1 MAGSESSGDAIF
13 KLYRYDPSMAA
24 AVIFIILFIAI
35 TGLHVYQLIVTKTWF
50 FTCFVIG
57 GFMQII
63 GYIGRAVSSTE
74 SPDWTVKPYVVQTL
88 LLLISPALFAASIY
102 MILGRIIV
110 VTDGESCSP
119 IRRVWLTKLFVFG
132 DVLSFVLQGAGGA
145 MMASGTL
152 DDLHNGERIVIIG
165 FIVQLVFFS
174 LFAVTAGLFHVRFS
188 GALSTKALA
197 SAIPWQRYLLVLYI
211 AAGLIMIRSLFRL
224 IEYAQGNAGYLIS
237 HEAYLYIFDSVL
249 MFLTMALFAWEH
261 PSQLN
266 AKLQGGATAVRRGIQ
281 LYWEK

>member
-1 MAGSESSGDAIF
+1 MAGSDSSGDAIF

-24 AVIFIILFIAI
+24 AVIFIVLFIAI
-35 TGLHVYQLIVTKTWF
+35 TGLHGYQLIVTKTWF

-63 GYIGRAVSSTE
+63 GYVGRAVSSTE
-74 SPDWTVKPYVVQTL
+74 SPNWTVKPYIVQTL

-102 MILGRIIV
+102 MILGRIIL

-119 IRRVWLTKLFVFG
+119 IRRIWLTK
-132 DVLSFVLQGAGGA
+132 
-145 MMASGTL
+145 
-152 DDLHNGERIVIIG
+152 
-165 FIVQLVFFS
+165 FF
-174 LFAVTAGLFHVRFS
+174 
-188 GALSTKALA
+188 
-197 SAIPWQRYLLVLYI
+197 RYLLVLYI
-211 AAGLIMIRSLFRL
+211 VAGLIMVRSLFRL
-224 IEYAQGNAGYLIS
+224 IEYAQGNSGYLIS

-249 MFLTMALFAWEH
+249 MFLTMILFAWEH

-266 AKLQGGATAVRRGIQ
+266 AKLQGGGTAVRRGIQ